1 MTTFDLNA
9 RPDALVRDITTP
21 NNTRREV
28 VFQPLRSILTAQAGD
43 SLTVTLQAPAWARS
57 VIAMQTT
64 DPGTVPGVMALEVGG
79 LDVSGIGATL
89 PIFPGTAGSGR
100 NIRGVIV
107 SDSVRLNVSLAR
119 VPAAMDLRVVFLD
132 H

>member
-1 MTTFDLNA
+1 MTTFDLNS
-9 RPDALVRDITTP
+9 RPDALIRDTTTP

-28 VFQPLRSILTAQAGD
+28 VFQPLRSILTPQPGD

-64 DPGTVPGVMALEVGG
+64 DPGTAPGNMALEVGG
-79 LDVSGIGATL
+79 LDGSGIGATL
-89 PIFPGTAGSGR
+89 PIFPVTAGSGR